1 MPPRASIVAPPPP
14 DRRAPVAGAPLSS
27 LSAGR
32 APHRASP
39 AASTRA
45 PATRAACLGLLAA
58 VALLALA
65 APVRAEEARPQQAQ
79 PGELRPGLSV
89 VMIESKLLFGL
100 ASADGS
106 GVSEQEWTHFLANE
120 VTPRFPEGL
129 TVIAAYGQ
137 VKGEAHGTAQ
147 VVQENM
153 RMVLIYHPDT
163 PEAARKLDD
172 IRRLYSERFH
182 QWGVLQVTN
191 AVRVTL

>member
-1 MPPRASIVAPPPP
+1 MILPTPPVPRPASCRVPATGPTSRCRP
-14 DRRAPVAGAPLSS
+14 RVAGLFA
-27 LSAGR
+27 
-32 APHRASP
+32 
-39 AASTRA
+39 
-45 PATRAACLGLLAA
+45 
-58 VALLALA
+58 ALLLLPALLVLA
-65 APVRAEEARPQQAQ
+65 APAQAEEARPQDAR
-79 PGELRPGLSV
+79 PGELRPGVSV
-89 VMIESKLLFGL
+89 VMIETKLLFGL

-137 VKGEAHGTAQ
+137 VKGEAHGSAQ

-153 RMVLIYHPDT
+153 RLVLIYHPDT
-163 PEAARKLDD
+163 PDAARKLDD

>member
-1 MPPRASIVAPPPP
+1 MPSPIQPVPSTAARILLHRSPSA
-14 DRRAPVAGAPLSS
+14 RRPWRPVAALGAAML
-27 LSAGR
+27 L
-32 APHRASP
+32 P
-39 AASTRA
+39 A
-45 PATRAACLGLLAA
+45 
-58 VALLALA
+58 VLALA
-65 APVRAEEARPQQAQ
+65 APAQAEEARPA
-79 PGELRPGLSV
+79 ELRPGVSV
-89 VMIESKLLFGL
+89 VMIETKLLFGL

-120 VTPRFPEGL
+120 VTSRFPDGL

-153 RMVLIYHPDT
+153 RLVLIYHPDT